1 LKQATLQKQN
11 FNFVFLYWADERT
24 TRVFYSYILW
34 NEMEVIELLIL
45 QGNTSLSATFNGMNT
60 TISRRKQDTFEL
72 AMQNTLPACDSAQY
86 IIPNFLDV
94 ALHYNEESP
103 QTLLTLHMHL
113 QQLCIFN

>member
-1 LKQATLQKQN
+1 
-11 FNFVFLYWADERT
+11 
-24 TRVFYSYILW
+24 
-34 NEMEVIELLIL
+34 MEVMELLIL